1 MFGVKFNPTKNTKPL
16 KTIER
21 EVEQTRARYQHYL
34 KTGEI
39 TLPQKNIV
47 KESFSVKVAKF
58 LKSLIKANK

>member
-1 MFGVKFNPTKNTKPL
+1 MFGVKFNPVKNTKPL
-16 KTIER
+16 RTIER
-21 EVEQTRARYQHYL
+21 EMEQTRARYQHYL